1 MATLSLASR
10 SLTAV
15 EPYAEL
21 VEYHINATRTLNW
34 WRVVGLFDFAFQENP
49 DYFLS
54 NPIFRLRYDFLLNK
68 NNDKKSI
75 LNVQDRVSM
84 WSHLNKN

>member
-1 MATLSLASR
+1 MNWQIDGQSPNEPPLQFQQALRGAH
-10 SLTAV
+10 V
-15 EPYAEL
+15 E
-21 VEYHINATRTLNW
+21 
-34 WRVVGLFDFAFQENP
+34 LFDFAFQENP